1 MEKIDFKNFCTKVIE
16 PYINDLIGNDFCNCL
31 TIRKHNIYKIYLFY
45 EQKRFEIRHF
55 FMHLKT
61 KPMDRHKIGAVM
73 IYAILKS
80 NIFKVNR
87 MVKNIPDE
95 LLMANEYL
103 AVYVALSIVES
114 YKRDEINSDNWLINI
129 PETYHEK
136 NNNVESVYINNM
148 CKALYRISNIN
159 HFDIFAYANILF
171 LLEKY
176 TDTVNEML
184 TLKQKG
190 KDLLETKNIDFQNE

>member
-1 MEKIDFKNFCTKVIE
+1 MDKDTFNKFRSNVL
-16 PYINDLIGNDFCNCL
+16 DLYVKELENCDFCNCL
-31 TIRKHNIYKIYLFY
+31 KVKKNNIGKIYHFY
-45 EQKRFEIRHF
+45 ERKRLDIRRF
-55 FMHLKT
+55 FMHLET

-80 NIFKVNR
+80 KVFQVNR
-87 MVKNIPDE
+87 MVENIPDE
-95 LLMANEYL
+95 LLMANEYF

-114 YKRDEINSDNWLINI
+114 YKRDEIGSDDWLINI

-136 NNNVESVYINNM
+136 DDNVKSVYINNM

-176 TDTVNEML
+176 TDTI
-184 TLKQKG
+184 KQK
-190 KDLLETKNIDFQNE
+190 